1 MSEEITTSIEVEVNR
16 ITGARFMNPLYSIAF
31 ISKTGEE
38 DFAFQAM
45 FADFSG
51 NVLLFQPIRSSKKG
65 DDSKIFAILKQ
76 CLGESNDILDSAL
89 RDKMLL
95 IKNEKVEAIA
105 FSLNGI
111 PVFISELYGDNIP
124 FYFASKH

>member
-1 MSEEITTSIEVEVNR
+1 MSEEITTGIKVEVNR
-16 ITGARFMNPLYSIAF
+16 ITGTRLMDPLYSITF
-31 ISKTGEE
+31 ISNTEE
-38 DFAFQAM
+38 KDFAFQAM
-45 FADFSG
+45 FADFSS
-51 NVLLFQPIRSSKKG
+51 NILLLKPIRSSEKG

-89 RDKMLL
+89 RDEMLL

-111 PVFISELYGDNIP
+111 PVFISDQYGDNIP